1 MSNSRRSFC
10 KNAVYLGIGVSFL
23 PLVTYAKA
31 NNQAN
36 GNKVLS
42 LKKKAAKVVNV
53 YGRICYEDLKPVKN
67 ALLEI
72 WHNNSENDPQKFDY
86 EGKLITDSEG
96 NYTFETDFPENHFEE
111 GHYRMSR
118 IFFKIKEENG
128 KELLTKLYFG
138 ASGKAFVDG
147 FHVGNTHEKLREE
160 LPKTKIENENFSKI
174 QFNIYLNY

>member
-31 NNQAN
+31 NNELN
-36 GNKVLS
+36 RSKVLS
-42 LKKKAAKVVNV
+42 LKKKSEKVVNV
-53 YGRICYEDLKPVKN
+53 CGKICYEDLKPVTN
-67 ALLEI
+67 AIVEI
-72 WHNNSENDPQKFDY
+72 WHNNSEGDPQKFDY
-86 EGKLITDSEG
+86 KGKLITDPEG

-118 IFFKIKEENG
+118 IFFKIKDKNG

-138 ASGKAFVDG
+138 TSGKAFVDG
-147 FHVGNTHEKLREE
+147 FHFGNTPQKFREE
-160 LPKTKIENENFSKI
+160 LPKTKKENENYVKI
-174 QFNIYLNY
+174 LFNIYLNY